1 MGQSWIFGLFCVTL
15 VTLVTRVTRVT
26 LVTFPHSCDF
36 PQMTS
41 LRAKIH
47 AGQFVVT
54 TELTPPK
61 GIDLSD
67 IYASADALKDVVDGI
82 NLTESPR
89 ARMAIEPTAVARLL
103 IERGVEP
110 IVQFTA
116 RDRNRIALQS
126 DILGAAALGI
136 RNVVFMTGDNPKHGD
151 HPDAKPVF
159 DLQTAQMIA
168 AARSLTRGR
177 DLAGNELKGAP
188 DLFIGATANPGA
200 DNLSLEVE
208 NSRGKID
215 AGAQFFQTQALYDT
229 ALLLRYV
236 EALRDDGVALL
247 VGIIP
252 LKSAKMARWLNAN
265 VPGIRVPEA
274 LIAEMDAVA
283 ADTNAELRL
292 GIDTAARIIREVRP
306 YCAGVH
312 LMTMGWEKHI
322 PAILRASGIR
332 ER

>member
-1 MGQSWIFGLFCVTL
+1 
-15 VTLVTRVTRVT
+15 
-26 LVTFPHSCDF
+26 
-36 PQMTS
+36 MTS

-47 AGQFVVT
+47 AGRFVVT

-67 IYASADALKDVVDGI
+67 LYAKADALKEVVDAI

-103 IERGVEP
+103 IERGAEP

-116 RDRNRIALQS
+116 RDRNRIALQA

-136 RNVVFMTGDNPKHGD
+136 RNVVFMTGDHPKHGD

-159 DLQTAQMIA
+159 DLHASEMIA

-177 DLAGNELKGAP
+177 DLAGHELKGVP

-200 DNLSLEVE
+200 ENLALEVE
-208 NSRGKID
+208 NTRRKID
-215 AGAQFFQTQALYDT
+215 AGAQFFQTQALYD
-229 ALLLRYV
+229 AASLLRYV
-236 EALRDDGVALL
+236 DALRAEGVALL
-247 VGIIP
+247 AGIIP
-252 LKSAKMARWLNAN
+252 LKSATMARWLNGN

-274 LIAEMDAVA
+274 LIAEMDLVA
-283 ADTNAELRL
+283 GDANEELRVSVD
-292 GIDTAARIIREVRP
+292 IASRTIREVRP
-306 YCAGVH
+306 HCAGIH
-312 LMTMGWEKHI
+312 LMAMGWERHI
-322 PAILRASGIR
+322 PAILRASGIID
-332 ER
+332 